1 MLHGVK
7 NKYCVYFVLFYVFVK
22 NVLKKFGNDIFAIN
36 YFVENTVDN
45 IKVYCQ
51 GNAFFKKENLIYIYG
66 IQNLVY
72 VMDNSLDI
80 LEGDI
85 L

>member
-22 NVLKKFGNDIFAIN
+22 NVLKKFWNDIFAIT
-36 YFVENTVDN
+36 VENTVDN

>member
-22 NVLKKFGNDIFAIN
+22 NVLKKFWNDIFAITLSKILLIISR
-36 YFVENTVDN
+36 YIVKEMRFS
-45 IKVYCQ
+45 
-51 GNAFFKKENLIYIYG
+51 KKENLIYIYG

>member
-1 MLHGVK
+1 MCLLR
-7 NKYCVYFVLFYVFVK
+7 FVLCFCEECFK
-22 NVLKKFGNDIFAIN
+22 EILKWYFCY